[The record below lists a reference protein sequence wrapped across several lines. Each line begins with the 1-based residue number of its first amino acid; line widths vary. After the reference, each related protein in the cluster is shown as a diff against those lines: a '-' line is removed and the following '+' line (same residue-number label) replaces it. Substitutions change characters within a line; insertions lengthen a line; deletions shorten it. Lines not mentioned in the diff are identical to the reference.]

1 MFFKSFILP
10 HFDYCSSL
18 FVYFSNTL
26 ISRIESLFN
35 SVVFR
40 LFKIDLKSLTLDQQ
54 YSLLSEMNILP
65 FRFRLFYRF
74 STFCFKIMNNIC
86 LHNIKTRVCHF
97 SITTR
102 PQRTASLNKF
112 IQTNT
117 LNVISTRTKSGEHS
131 LSYFLVNFINRV
143 IKDNFLLDL
152 SFYKK
157 HISVN
162 FLKLASDFNNL
173 FS

>member
-40 LFKIDLKSLTLDQQ
+40 LFKVDLKPLTLDQR
-54 YSLLSEMNILP
+54 YSVLSEMNILP
-65 FRFRLFYRF
+65 LRFRLFYRF
-74 STFCFKIMNNIC
+74 STFCFKIINSLYLENIR
-86 LHNIKTRVCHF
+86 TRVCHF

-102 PQRTASLNKF
+102 PQSTACLNKF

-117 LNVISTRTKSGEHS
+117 LNVISIRTKSGEHS

-143 IKDNFLLDL
+143 IKDNFLLDF

-162 FLKLASDFNNL
+162 FLKLAFDFNSL
-173 FS
+173 IS